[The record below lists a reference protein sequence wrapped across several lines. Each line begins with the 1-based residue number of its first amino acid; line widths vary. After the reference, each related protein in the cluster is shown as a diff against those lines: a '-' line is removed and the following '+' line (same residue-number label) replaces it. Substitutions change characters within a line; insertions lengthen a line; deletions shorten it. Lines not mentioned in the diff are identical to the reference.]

1 MQNLGTRIKEIR
13 EKKHMSIYELANKSR
28 LSDSY
33 LGRLENGQRRD
44 PSMATVIKIADAL
57 NISVEDLIGKRD
69 FYKLELSTVEILDY
83 KIIVDGIMLNQ
94 KQKEQL
100 YEFLINL

>member
-13 EKKHMSIYELANKSR
+13 EQKHISIYELASKSG

-33 LGRLENGQRRD
+33 LGRLESGQRKD
-44 PSMATVIKIADAL
+44 PSISTVIKIADAL
-57 NISVEDLIGKRD
+57 NISIEEIIEKKDL
-69 FYKLELSTVEILDY
+69 YKLELSTVAILDS
-83 KIIVDGIMLNQ
+83 KIMVDNFALNPR
-94 KQKEQL
+94 QKEKL